1 MLDSFLFSIAVGTV
15 LGILAGLGVG
25 GGSLLMIWL
34 TMVLGMGQNTARSMN
49 LLFFIPSAVIAS
61 IFRLRQKS
69 LPIKSIFPAL
79 LSGPVGAAAA
89 SWIGLQLDT
98 ALLRKGFGLL
108 LLCTGLRELLY
119 RPNH

>member
-1 MLDSFLFSIAVGTV
+1 MLDSFLLSIAVGTV

-25 GGSLLMIWL
+25 GGSLLIIWL
-34 TMVLGMGQNTARSMN
+34 TMVQEMGQNTARSIN

-69 LPIKSIFPAL
+69 LPVKSIFPAL
-79 LSGPVGAAAA
+79 LSGPIGAAAA

-119 RPNH
+119 KPKH